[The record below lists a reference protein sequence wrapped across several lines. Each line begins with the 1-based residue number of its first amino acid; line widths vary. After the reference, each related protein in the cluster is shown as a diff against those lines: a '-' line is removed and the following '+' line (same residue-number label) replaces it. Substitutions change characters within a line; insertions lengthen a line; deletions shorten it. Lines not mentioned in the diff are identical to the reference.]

1 MSWKSNILSVLTKCI
16 LIIKSFCENL
26 TTFSKTGSWWV
37 WRFSRNPVKTAQNG
51 SVVYIHETMW
61 NVWPTY
67 VFLQISLHVLFHMYC
82 RVLLDPLWKC
92 SNRCD
97 PLWKCSNYCTDL
109 SLLLFSSINFLCGLV
124 PHVLHRPYP
133 WHWIHTRLLHLNF
146 DKNWA
151 KVSP

>member
-1 MSWKSNILSVLTKCI
+1 MSWKCNILSVLTKCI

-26 TTFSKTGSWWV
+26 TAFSKTGSWWV

-51 SVVYIHETMW
+51 SVVYIRETMW

-67 VFLQISLHVLFHMYC
+67 VFLQISSHVLFHMDC

-92 SNRCD
+92 SNH
-97 PLWKCSNYCTDL
+97 CTDL
-109 SLLLFSSINFLCGLV
+109 SLLLLSSIKFLCGPV
-124 PHVLHRPYP
+124 PHVLHGPYP
-133 WHWIHTRLLHLNF
+133 WHWIHTHLLHLNF

-151 KVSP
+151 KISP